1 MKYTI
6 HGFKQSKAMEFGLD
20 NDDLL
25 ILRYFVD
32 FKDSGAMVSK
42 VIKDK
47 TFYWIKYEAI
57 LEQLPILKLKKD
69 SVYRRLKKMCASE
82 ILDHKT
88 IKSNGTYSF
97 YSIGKKYIE
106 LVSDLNPRNLDNK
119 NEGTDRNPR
128 GVRIEIRE
136 GTDLNPDQKIHLL
149 KDSSIKCSSRND
161 RDEIINYYC
170 NKALTTELHLK
181 PGEIKAINKIIEDNI
196 PLDIVKQGMDL
207 AFKNFIPSFEGDKI
221 KSFKYC
227 APVIR
232 GLNAKI
238 KAKEDANGSFNE
250 DNGTNKNKE
259 PGEGELLAKRAIQKY
274 GDKLEDCE
282 CDF

>member
-1 MKYTI
+1 MAV
-6 HGFKQSKAMEFGLD
+6 F
-20 NDDLL
+20 
-25 ILRYFVD
+25 R
-32 FKDSGAMVSK
+32 

-47 TFYWIKYEAI
+47 DNPYVTKNTFYDFDPRLSLKAKGLMGIFLSRPDDWRFYHKE
-57 LEQLPILKLKKD
+57 ILKHCKDGKD
-69 SVYRRLKKMCASE
+69 SLNSAINELIKVGYIERDLSRDAKGKLLGGYDYTVYEVPKE
-82 ILDHKT
+82 YLDNSACTKT
-88 IKSNGTYSF
+88 TECGKTE
-97 YSIGKKYIE
+97 IGKT
-106 LVSDLNPRNLDNK
+106 R
-119 NEGTDRNPR
+119 
-128 GVRIEIRE
+128 IRE
-136 GTDLNPDQKIHLL
+136 KPFSENPPLLINELILSNEYKLNNE
-149 KDSSIKCSSRND
+149 CSSRND

-181 PGEIKAINKIIEDNI
+181 PAEIKTINKIIEDNI
-196 PLDIVKQGMDL
+196 PLDIVKQGIDL

-238 KAKEDANGSFNE
+238 NAKEDASGSLNE